1 MYIWNINKLVMEL
14 QAGTITGKQRKRYR
28 ITFWVLVALTVF
40 SLPGVYNPSSMNGYD
55 VIDLIL
61 FFIINV
67 IAIYLLV
74 GIYKKRMRKELD
86 FFLPLF
92 GLLIPLFLRNS
103 IWTILL
109 TIIGSIYIVLF
120 APYHSLEETNIIDVS
135 INAIVEIVMNIM
147 FVHYFKK
154 IYN

>member
-1 MYIWNINKLVMEL
+1 MYIWNIKLVMAL
-14 QAGTITGKQRKRYR
+14 QAGTITGKQKRYR

-40 SLPGVYNPSSMNGYD
+40 SLPV
-55 VIDLIL
+55 
-61 FFIINV
+61 
-67 IAIYLLV
+67 
-74 GIYKKRMRKELD
+74 
-86 FFLPLF
+86 
-92 GLLIPLFLRNS
+92 IPLFLRNS
-103 IWTILL
+103 LWTILL

>member
-1 MYIWNINKLVMEL
+1 M
-14 QAGTITGKQRKRYR
+14 
-28 ITFWVLVALTVF
+28 
-40 SLPGVYNPSSMNGYD
+40 
-55 VIDLIL
+55 
-61 FFIINV
+61 

-86 FFLPLF
+86 FFLPFF
-92 GLLIPLFLRNS
+92 GFLRNS
-103 IWTILL
+103 LWTILL

-120 APYHSLEETNIIDVS
+120 APYHSLKETNIIDVS
-135 INAIVEIVMNIM
+135 INAMVEIVMNIM

>member
-1 MYIWNINKLVMEL
+1 
-14 QAGTITGKQRKRYR
+14 
-28 ITFWVLVALTVF
+28 
-40 SLPGVYNPSSMNGYD
+40 MNGYD

-74 GIYKKRMRKELD
+74 DIYKKRRRKELD
-86 FFLPLF
+86 FFLPFF
-92 GLLIPLFLRNS
+92 GLVIPLFLRNS
-103 IWTILL
+103 LWTILL

-154 IYN
+154 IYY

>member
-1 MYIWNINKLVMEL
+1 MYFWNINKLVMSL
-14 QAGTITGKQRKRYR
+14 QTGRITGKQKKRYR
-28 ITFWVLVALTVF
+28 ITFWLLVALTMF
-40 SLPGVYNPSSMNGYD
+40 SLSEIYNPSSMNGYD
-55 VIDLIL
+55 VMDLIL
-61 FFIINV
+61 FIIINV

-74 GIYKKRMRKELD
+74 GIYKKRSRKELD
-86 FFLPLF
+86 FFLPFFSLM
-92 GLLIPLFLRNS
+92 IPLFIRNS
-103 IWTILL
+103 LWTILL

-135 INAIVEIVMNIM
+135 INAIVEMIMNIM